1 MSKPIVTI
9 IGRPNVGKSSL
20 FNRIVGRRV
29 AVVHDFSGVTRDRNY
44 MDANWAGQS
53 FVVTDTGGLL
63 PNSRD
68 SLATE
73 VNEQVDYA
81 VAESTAIIL
90 LVDVQ
95 AGPTDLEELIARRLR
110 REAHHKV
117 IIAANKAESV
127 RSVYDLGQFMKLG
140 LGEPMAISALH
151 GTGVGN
157 LLDEVCKLISQQE
170 PQEKLPPQPSKLSIA
185 ILGRPNAGKSS
196 LVNKLLNQ
204 KRMIV
209 SEVPGTTRDS
219 IDTMMLY
226 QEQPIMLIDTA
237 GLRKKAQV
245 KRDDVEYFSNLRA
258 LESIKR
264 AHVCLLMV
272 DAEAGFGEQDMKIV
286 HKIREEHRGLVVCLN
301 KWDIV
306 EKDHKTFDH
315 LVAELRFQY
324 MELRNVPFV
333 SLSALTGQRITAVLD
348 VAKAVHTR
356 MRSRISIKEFR
367 QHLHDWSRQNPHP
380 GISAKQIRILGG
392 KQVSV
397 DFPLFHIF
405 ATNCDLAQ
413 LGYTRYLLN
422 QIYDTFDFEGCPVTI
437 EYRPPARSG
446 SRQTGAPSA

>member
-63 PNSRD
+63 PNTRD

-73 VNEQVDYA
+73 VNQQVDYA
-81 VAESTAIIL
+81 VAESSAIIL

-95 AGPTDLEELIARRLR
+95 AGLTDLEELIARRLR
-110 REAHHKV
+110 REAHDKV
-117 IIAANKAESV
+117 IIAANKAESQ
-127 RSVYDLGQFMKLG
+127 RSIYDLGLFMKLG

-157 LLDEVCKLISQQE
+157 LLDEVCKMISKQE
-170 PQEKLPPQPSKLSIA
+170 PQEKQPHQPSALSIA

-209 SEVPGTTRDS
+209 SAMPGTTRDS
-219 IDTMMLY
+219 IDTVMTY
-226 QEQPIMLIDTA
+226 QDRPITLIDTA

-245 KRDDVEYFSNLRA
+245 KHDDVEYFSNLRA
-258 LESIKR
+258 LDSIKR
-264 AHVCLLMV
+264 AQVCLLMV

-286 HKIREEHRGLVVCLN
+286 QKIREEHRGLVVCLN

-333 SLSALTGQRITAVLD
+333 SLSALTGQRVTAVLD
-348 VAKAVHTR
+348 IAQTVQTR

-367 QHLHDWSRQNPHP
+367 QHLHDWSRQTPHP
-380 GISAKQIRILGG
+380 VIGSKQVRILGG
-392 KQVSV
+392 KQVAV
-397 DFPLFHIF
+397 EFPLFYVF
-405 ATNCDLAQ
+405 ATNCDMAQ
-413 LGYTRYLLN
+413 QGYTRYLLN
-422 QIYDTFDFEGCPVTI
+422 QIYETFDFEGCPVTI
-437 EYRPPARSG
+437 EYRPPARANSQQA
-446 SRQTGAPSA
+446 RAQ